1 MTNLLNFAML
11 VGAITGSMALGVLAA
26 YGMFRAF
33 FALMRPRR
41 DPALA
46 VKPATE
52 PALFSSQS

>member
-11 VGAITGSMALGVLAA
+11 VGAITGSMAFGVLGA

-41 DPALA
+41 NAGVA

-52 PALFSSQS
+52 PAL

>member
-11 VGAITGSMALGVLAA
+11 VGAITGSMAFGVLGA

-33 FALMRPRR
+33 FALIRPRR
-41 DPALA
+41 NPARA

-52 PALFSSQS
+52 PAV